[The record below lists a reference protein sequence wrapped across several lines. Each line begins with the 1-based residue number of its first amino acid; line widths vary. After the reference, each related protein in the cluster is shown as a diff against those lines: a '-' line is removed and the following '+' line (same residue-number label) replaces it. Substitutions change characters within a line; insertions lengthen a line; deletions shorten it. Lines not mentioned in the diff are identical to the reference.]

1 MFKHILLPTDG
12 TELSEKAIDQGL
24 RLAKTIGA
32 KVTSLSVVV
41 KLPGCCYH
49 ARISHAALEEAE
61 RQSQAAAET
70 YLQSVQERAKK
81 VGIDCDVVLERD
93 GAPYKSIIRMAEQRG
108 CDLIMMASHGQ
119 KGIEGVLLGSET
131 QKVLTHSKIPVL
143 VVR

>member
-32 KVTSLSVVV
+32 KVTSISVMA
-41 KLPGCCYH
+41 KLPTFFYH
-49 ARISHAALEEAE
+49 ARISPAALEESA
-61 RQSQAAAET
+61 RQSQAAAES
-70 YLQSVQERAKK
+70 YLREVQKKAEAAGVACDIVFERH
-81 VGIDCDVVLERD
+81 GT
-93 GAPYKSIIRMAEQRG
+93 PYEAIIRVAGERG

-143 VVR
+143 VVH

>member
-12 TELSEKAIDQGL
+12 TEQSDRAVAQGL
-24 RLAKTIGA
+24 HLAKTIGA

-41 KLPGCCYH
+41 SLPGCCYH

-61 RQSQAAAET
+61 RQSQAAAES
-70 YLQSVQERAKK
+70 YLREVRKKAKDAG
-81 VGIDCDVVLERD
+81 VECEVVFETD
-93 GAPYKSIIRMAEQRG
+93 GAPFKTIIRVAEQRG
-108 CDLIMMASHGQ
+108 CDLILMASHGR